1 MMFIIA
7 GGLLLAFLLYTGRRR
22 KRETGDVGKGEQG
35 HERDM
40 AAWGTSTVKAE
51 RIQSEPIKNQKKV
64 RRGT

>member
-1 MMFIIA
+1 MTA
-7 GGLLLAFLLYTGRRR
+7 LYRTQ
-22 KRETGDVGKGEQG
+22 KETETDDVGKGEQG

-51 RIQSEPIKNQKKV
+51 RIPSKPIKNQKKV

>member
-1 MMFIIA
+1 M
-7 GGLLLAFLLYTGRRR
+7 
-22 KRETGDVGKGEQG
+22 ETDDVGKGEQS

-51 RIQSEPIKNQKKV
+51 RIPSEPIKNQKKV